1 MKYKSIIEE
10 HIIPREYIEIK
21 INGKWINLQDY
32 HDSRVVCPDWVKEI
46 MNLAE
51 V

>member
-1 MKYKSIIEE
+1 MFSIHE

-32 HDSRVVCPDWVKEI
+32 HDSRVVRPDWVKEI
-46 MNLAE
+46 MNLVE